1 MAKIHVTNRNRWTE
15 SEENLLSKIIQES
28 DTKSEA
34 FVRAAGILGRSAIAV
49 QSHHYQMMA
58 KRNGLKPKFV
68 SKGYTKTINYSSNPT
83 ISIKI
88 IRGSETVELVV

>member
-1 MAKIHVTNRNRWTE
+1 MATHITNKARWTK
-15 SEENLLSKIIQES
+15 SEENLLSKIMQES

-34 FVRAAGILGRSAIAV
+34 FVRAASILGRSATAV

-68 SKGYTKTINYSSNPT
+68 SNGNIKTINCSSNST